1 MVKTLKQYAK
11 DKSTF
16 VSIKPGEK
24 YACIYR
30 GYKYIEKES
39 FGEEKEYARYL
50 LEDIEDGKTRSFDS
64 MSGVLAER
72 MDEVEV
78 GKKITILRTGEGKN
92 TKYKIVVDGEP
103 VPDDENF
110 EIPIEEEEEGIPV

>member
-1 MVKTLKQYAK
+1 MERTLNDYAK
-11 DKSTF
+11 EKSTF

-24 YACIYR
+24 YACIYK
-30 GYKYIEKES
+30 GFKFVEKES
-39 FGEEKEYARYL
+39 FGEVKEYARYL
-50 LEDIEDGKTRSFDS
+50 LEDIEDGKTRNFDS

-92 TKYKIVVDGEP
+92 TKYKVVVDGEP
-103 VPDDENF
+103 VSDEENF
-110 EIPIEEEEEGIPV
+110 EIPIEEEKEGIPV